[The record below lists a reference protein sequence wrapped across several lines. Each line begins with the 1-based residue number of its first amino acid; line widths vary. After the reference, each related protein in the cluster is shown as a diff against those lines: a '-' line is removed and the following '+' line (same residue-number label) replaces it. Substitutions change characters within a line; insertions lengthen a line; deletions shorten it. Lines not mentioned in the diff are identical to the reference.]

1 MKKTMMIIALF
12 VVLMISMA
20 SRSDRDYQAAKGF
33 SAPELELVGGSDSSK
48 VELSDLKGR
57 YVLINFWA
65 ASDAESRI
73 AAHGFDRMMEKADK
87 ERLCLLQ
94 VNMDRSMRLFREIVR
109 RDRLNEAQQF
119 SVTAEDASAVKN
131 AFHLNEGLQSY
142 LIDPDGEI
150 IAVNPSIETVAR
162 AIAS

>member
-1 MKKTMMIIALF
+1 MMIIALF
-12 VVLMISMA
+12 VVLIITVA
-20 SRSDRDYQAAKGF
+20 SRSDREYQAAQGF
-33 SAPELELVGGSDSSK
+33 QSPDLTLVGEQDSS
-48 VELSDLKGR
+48 VMELSSLRGR
-57 YVLINFWA
+57 YVLVNFWA

-73 AAHGFDRMMEKADK
+73 AAHGFDRMMGKTDS
-87 ERLCLLQ
+87 ERLCLVQ
-94 VNMDRSMRLFREIVR
+94 VNMDRSLRLFREIVR

-119 SVTAEDASAVKN
+119 SVAAENASTVRN

>member
-48 VELSDLKGR
+48 IELSDLKGR

-73 AAHGFDRMMEKADK
+73 AAHGFDRMMEKADNEIGRASCR
-87 ERLCLLQ
+87 ER
-94 VNMDRSMRLFREIVR
+94 V
-109 RDRLNEAQQF
+109 
-119 SVTAEDASAVKN
+119 
-131 AFHLNEGLQSY
+131 
-142 LIDPDGEI
+142 
-150 IAVNPSIETVAR
+150 
-162 AIAS
+162 